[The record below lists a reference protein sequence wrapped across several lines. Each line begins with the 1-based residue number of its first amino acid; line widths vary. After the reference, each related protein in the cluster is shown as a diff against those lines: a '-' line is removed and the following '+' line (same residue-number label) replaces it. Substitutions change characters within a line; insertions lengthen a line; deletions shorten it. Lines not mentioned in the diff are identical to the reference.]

1 MVSTNAAGRTD
12 AFSSPFP
19 YRSANQRSVCGSERR
34 SNAAIRS
41 FRRQAETKRAQFAS
55 TRRRTRP
62 LNSGARDCSRQSPRV
77 SFDPLR
83 LRIGCE
89 GIPASPAMH
98 SDCISAGDE
107 SLPGSPDGSLPYRP
121 NGILGPSSIWGVLSS
136 FLPCRSGDPVHL
148 CRYTKRHGKT
158 VSVP

>member
-12 AFSSPFP
+12 AFSSTFP
-19 YRSANQRSVCGSERR
+19 YRSANERSVCGSERR

-62 LNSGARDCSRQSPRV
+62 LNSGAHDCSDQSPRV

-89 GIPASPAMH
+89 GLPASPAMH
-98 SDCISAGDE
+98 SDCIGTGMSVC
-107 SLPGSPDGSLPYRP
+107 RT
-121 NGILGPSSIWGVLSS
+121 LGTV
-136 FLPCRSGDPVHL
+136 L
-148 CRYTKRHGKT
+148 CRT
-158 VSVP
+158 VQTAFLVHHQFGVSCHRSCCTGAAIRYVCADI